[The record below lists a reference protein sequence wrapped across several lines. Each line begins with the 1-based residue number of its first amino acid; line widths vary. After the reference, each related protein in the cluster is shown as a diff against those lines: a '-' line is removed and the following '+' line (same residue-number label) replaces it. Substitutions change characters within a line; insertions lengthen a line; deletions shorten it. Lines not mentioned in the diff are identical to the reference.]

1 MTLLPNLKKDLM
13 RLVSFT
19 LLFWE
24 FLINNLVTDLESN
37 AARDRYA
44 RLCTVVKSMIG
55 SLKTTQ
61 SDDILADVSEELV
74 SILKNIK

>member
-1 MTLLPNLKKDLM
+1 M
-13 RLVSFT
+13 RA
-19 LLFWE
+19 
-24 FLINNLVTDLESN
+24 DLESN

-61 SDDILADVSEELV
+61 SDDVLAEVSEELV
-74 SILKNIK
+74 SLPQIYSTPGKFERCSEITVSRCKFSSNHRMSRVL

>member
-1 MTLLPNLKKDLM
+1 MN
-13 RLVSFT
+13 
-19 LLFWE
+19 
-24 FLINNLVTDLESN
+24 IDLESN

-61 SDDILADVSEELV
+61 ADDVLAEVSDELV
-74 SILKNIK
+74 SLINVTNNLLIRSRC